1 MAKFDVT
8 IDCSAVATFEIEAE
22 TIDEAYEKA
31 EEFIQTDDFF
41 EQYRTQCDF
50 IDPQVYTGW

>member
-8 IDCSAVATFEIEAE
+8 IDCSACATFEIEAE
-22 TIDEAYEKA
+22 TEDEAYEKA
-31 EEFIQTDDFF
+31 EEFIQQDDFF
-41 EQYRTQCDF
+41 VKYREQCDF